1 MTLNRMDGKR
11 IVIYCSASYTIDPKF
26 NEAARQMVRALCKK
40 GYSFVSGGTVKGT
53 MGVLSEE
60 IQACGGHH
68 LGILPRYMQG
78 LEYTGVSEVL
88 WTDTMSQRKEKM
100 REGTC
105 AAIALP
111 GGIGTMDELMETLTL
126 AKLGRYPGQ
135 VFALN
140 IDGFYDKLID
150 WLDYLVDTRMLDSD
164 TRELIR
170 FPRTVEELV
179 SYFD

>member
-1 MTLNRMDGKR
+1 MHRVT
-11 IVIYCSASYTIDPKF
+11 SY
-26 NEAARQMVRALCKK
+26 NEAARKLVRGLHAK
-40 GYSFVSGGTVKGT
+40 GYDIVSGGGDRGT
-53 MGVLSEE
+53 MGAITDESIRV
-60 IQACGGHH
+60 GGRHVAV
-68 LGILPRYMQG
+68 LPRFMAG
-78 LEYTGVSEVL
+78 MERKDVAEVI
-88 WTDTMSQRKEKM
+88 WTDTMSQRKDRM
-100 REGTC
+100 RENTV

-126 AKLGRYPGQ
+126 AKLGRYSGQ
-135 VFALN
+135 IFALN

-170 FPRTVEELV
+170 FPRTVEELT

>member
-1 MTLNRMDGKR
+1 
-11 IVIYCSASYTIDPKF
+11 
-26 NEAARQMVRALCKK
+26 
-40 GYSFVSGGTVKGT
+40 

-170 FPRTVEELV
+170 FPRTVEELA

>member
-1 MTLNRMDGKR
+1 MNDKR

-40 GYSFVSGGTVKGT
+40 GYAFVSGGTVKGT

-60 IQACGGHH
+60 IQACGGYH

-78 LEYTGVSEVL
+78 LEYTGVSQVR
-88 WTDTMSQRKEKM
+88 WTDTMSQRKALM

-111 GGIGTMDELMETLTL
+111 GGIGTLDELM
-126 AKLGRYPGQ
+126 KP
-135 VFALN
+135 
-140 IDGFYDKLID
+140 
-150 WLDYLVDTRMLDSD
+150 
-164 TRELIR
+164 
-170 FPRTVEELV
+170 
-179 SYFD
+179 

>member
-1 MTLNRMDGKR
+1 MNDKR

-40 GYSFVSGGTVKGT
+40 GYAFVSGGTVKGT

-60 IQACGGHH
+60 IQACGGYH

-78 LEYTGVSEVL
+78 LEYTGVSEIL
-88 WTDTMSQRKEKM
+88 
-100 REGTC
+100 C

-111 GGIGTMDELMETLTL
+111 GGIGTLDELMETLTL
-126 AKLGRYPGQ
+126 AKLGRYSGQ
-135 VFALN
+135 IFALN

-170 FPRTVEELV
+170 FPRTVEELT